1 MNPKINRSFLETLS
15 AYLERTTDVES
26 DRLFKAKMEE
36 MDGESVRATLES
48 VMARWQS
55 LPKARRIAL
64 AGVEQIDQR
73 SRLSADAVAAVLAST
88 APLPTIA
95 PGIRSKLFDT
105 KLSLMANLSG
115 PHLTSRESVMDDLYA
130 LAGGQGST
138 HPPPPPKPNAKY
150 KVDWAGAYCEEETWG
165 LGADEVYVIFTMLQ
179 AFRKPWTLRSNIEE
193 DWDSGDDWG
202 PFPAMSLFGEK
213 GTEQP
218 AETAFTATVMEH
230 DYGDPDK
237 YRDEIHAIATAA
249 QAYAAYKKIPIPDV
263 AVEIVTDIING
274 LLDTGD
280 DHLGTQTVVIGPAT
294 MMWLAQQPLTHFLIQ
309 LNYHFFSTH
318 TGGGAIYHVFYQ
330 VIQESNGPAF
340 KWTKIGGKAKELYAG
355 GAGLFATSPD
365 SGDIYRFNGKAKP
378 WTKVGGP
385 GADFA
390 VTHHDLFGLSPDR
403 SAVYRMVSPGKWE
416 KVGGY
421 TFRLV
426 GGGATLYAQTGLLG
440 AIRQYGGSPN
450 KWTKIG
456 GPGFMFVA
464 NDQTVYGL
472 TPNRG
477 GVYEYLGSP
486 GKWKAI
492 GGTALEIVAGGPYLF
507 AISVEG
513 DIWRYE
519 GQPFKWTKVG
529 EPGQSFAACDAG
541 VFGLAPNKSGVW
553 WHLGPPDQWVSVRG
567 PTGSIAASGLHLY
580 ATSPN
585 FKGVYMLEL

>member
-385 GADFA
+385 G
-390 VTHHDLFGLSPDR
+390 
-403 SAVYRMVSPGKWE
+403 
-416 KVGGY
+416 
-421 TFRLV
+421 
-426 GGGATLYAQTGLLG
+426 
-440 AIRQYGGSPN
+440 
-450 KWTKIG
+450 
-456 GPGFMFVA
+456 FMFVA